1 MSAGAGRIAL
11 RFAMLA
17 MACPLAA
24 FAAPPSCPEVTGSFT
39 VNGDP
44 AVVSDALRAL
54 GTGGGDA
61 AGASLTLSGSPRAT
75 LRLSVMPARPDRFS
89 RPTEWTLNNP
99 ADFRCEGGW
108 LVLSRPVTASRRVR
122 DGLFSGRSIVR
133 LAPAAG
139 GDLQI
144 EVRFK
149 GGETTRI
156 YSYDSATIDLPLP
169 WSRAAATDRLAWPEG
184 LVAVFRPEPA
194 PVAEPARVA
203 EARRLLGSTGLRVG
217 NIVADETAVR
227 AKVSATPR
235 DLVRLED
242 KLRAAGVAYEVPAS
256 PVQTASAYVVDLVL
270 PQRPGATSQPSRQWV
285 EQELTSWRH
294 PSADVNKVDCRD
306 GACIAQ
312 LGLRSG
318 LSAEDAVQ
326 RVRSMSQAFSD
337 VRVLPGTERAL
348 SPSLRVVDVQ
358 LRPR

>member
-1 MSAGAGRIAL
+1 
-11 RFAMLA
+11 ML
-17 MACPLAA
+17 ACPLAA
-24 FAAPPSCPEVTGSFT
+24 LAAPSGCPDVRGTFT

-61 AGASLTLSGSPRAT
+61 AGVSLTLSGSAQAT

-89 RPTEWTLNNP
+89 RPTEWTLSNP

-108 LVLSRPVTASRRVR
+108 LVLSRPVTASRRVK

-139 GDLQI
+139 GDLQV

-169 WSRAAATDRLAWPEG
+169 WSRTAATDRLAWPEG
-184 LVAVFRPEPA
+184 RVPVFRPELEA
-194 PVAEPARVA
+194 VVEPARVA
-203 EARRLLGSTGLRVG
+203 QARQLLGSTGLRVG
-217 NIVADETAVR
+217 DVVADETAVR

-235 DLVRLED
+235 ELVRLED
-242 KLRAAGVAYEVPAS
+242 KLRAAGVAYEVPES
-256 PVQTASAYVVDLVL
+256 PVQTASAYAVNLVL
-270 PQRPGATSQPSRQWV
+270 PLRHGAPSQPSRLWV
-285 EQELTSWRH
+285 EQELTYWRH
-294 PSADVNKVDCRD
+294 PSADVNKVDCHD

-312 LGLRSG
+312 LGLRGG
-318 LSAEDAVQ
+318 LSPEDAVQ
-326 RVRSMSQAFSD
+326 RVRAMSTAFSN
-337 VRVLPGTERAL
+337 VRVLPDTERAL